1 MDKLDN
7 GRSGRPDPSVV
18 VFLSLYLLLLAFFI
32 LLNSLSQM
40 EQDRTRAALGSIDAT
55 FKSRIETALAWRP
68 ARSVP
73 GSVSGTER
81 LPARLKRPF
90 EPVLPIGRFEV
101 LQVGNLIRVTVPS
114 DLIFVPGR
122 SALRATRTRLMESIA
137 DGLSQRTAEGHY
149 QVALQI
155 GTKADL
161 GSAGEPELALARA
174 GVFARDLRRRGV
186 PARQIAIGLG
196 PGDPDQLRLTFDI
209 QGDDAVDFRQ
219 VVRW

>member
-40 EQDRTRAALGSIDAT
+40 EQDRTLAALGSIDAT
-55 FKSRIETALAWRP
+55 FKSRIETAVAWRP

-73 GSVSGTER
+73 GSVMGPESV
-81 LPARLKRPF
+81 PARLKRLF
-90 EPVLPIGRFEV
+90 ETVLPIGRFEV
-101 LQVGNLIRVTVPS
+101 LQIGNLIRVTVPS
-114 DLIFVPGR
+114 DLIFVPGK
-122 SALRATRTRLMESIA
+122 SALRATRTSLMESIA
-137 DGLSQRTAEGHY
+137 DGLAQGTAEGHY

-155 GTKADL
+155 GAMADL
-161 GSAGEPELALARA
+161 GAGEKPALALARA
-174 GVFARDLRRRGV
+174 GEFARDLRRRGV
-186 PARQIAIGLG
+186 PARRIAIGLG
-196 PGDPDQLRLTFDI
+196 PGDPGQIRLTFDI